1 MTKTTEQVAKEAA
14 ATMSDAVA
22 ALEMFGDSRTTL
34 AATIRAEAIKSLKGH
49 AESLR
54 GVATPRNLTPVP
66 DGAA

>member
-1 MTKTTEQVAKEAA
+1 MTKTTEQVAQDAA

-34 AATIRAEAIKSLKGH
+34 AATTRAEAIKSLKGH

-54 GVATPRNLTPVP
+54 GVATPRPLSTVS